1 MILHKKYLERF
12 PAQMAPSWTTE
23 LGTAGRRHNNKPES
37 HNSHWTT
44 KGAVSTPTTT
54 DPEERVSSRFIDGRN
69 SEGESGDKGGQG
81 RAALF
86 HALNPSETSWP
97 RVREWIFLSESLKGC
112 YLIRER
118 AGEVSTVPPGQSKFH
133 PRQPNQLLLKHSP
146 RRLLSHLYNATAPR
160 SRGPNSL
167 KLTVVLCFS
176 SGRRRQYGPSGGG
189 QFLRVTECKRPPL
202 RY

>member
-12 PAQMAPSWTTE
+12 PAQMAPSWTE
-23 LGTAGRRHNNKPES
+23 AETAGRGHNNKPES

-54 DPEERVSSRFIDGRN
+54 TDPEERVSSRFIDGGRN
-69 SEGESGDKGGQG
+69 SKGESGDKGGG
-81 RAALF
+81 ERGGAALF
-86 HALNPSETSWP
+86 HALKPSETSRP

-146 RRLLSHLYNATAPR
+146 S
-160 SRGPNSL
+160 SSSQSSL
-167 KLTVVLCFS
+167 
-176 SGRRRQYGPSGGG
+176 
-189 QFLRVTECKRPPL
+189 
-202 RY
+202 